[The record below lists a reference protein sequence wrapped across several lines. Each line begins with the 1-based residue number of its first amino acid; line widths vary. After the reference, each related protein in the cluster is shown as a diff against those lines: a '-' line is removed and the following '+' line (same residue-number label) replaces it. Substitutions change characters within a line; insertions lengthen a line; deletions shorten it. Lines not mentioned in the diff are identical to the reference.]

1 MSDALKKSVK
11 ILRESFSKG
20 FCRQTS
26 SLQLQHSS
34 PRFSKTNRATPTKN
48 IVFTAITK
56 IRSTV
61 SKAPSLTAIF
71 GSACFQSHYSDL
83 STEEKNIQPPEPIQ
97 RTSAHKNCSNP
108 LGKIPCFLL
117 HLTIDILMQNKPP
130 REKEPV
136 LEHLQQKREKL
147 VVQPLKTPALR

>member
-83 STEEKNIQPPEPIQ
+83 STEEKTIQPPEPIQ

-108 LGKIPCFLL
+108 LGKSFHAFCCTWQSTYSCKTNPLEKKNLFLS
-117 HLTIDILMQNKPP
+117 ICNKK
-130 REKEPV
+130 EKSWSCS
-136 LEHLQQKREKL
+136 H
-147 VVQPLKTPALR
+147 